1 MTPKQENVLPDYR
14 LILLTAALLALIY
27 LLLPILTPFV
37 AGAILAYICSPLV
50 DKLDRIRFGTIGLGR
65 TLSTMIVLILLV
77 GVMVILLLIVVP
89 LLQKELLLVVQRLPA
104 YLDTLR
110 NRLEPWLLQHFGVT
124 LAIDVAQVQS
134 ILTQNWKS
142 ASNFV
147 GKLLLQV
154 STHGLALVGWITNL
168 LLIPVVLFYLLRDW
182 HGFIRRIAELIPRDW
197 YPKTVTIARE
207 IDLVLAE
214 FLRGQLSVM
223 LLTGIF
229 YAAGL
234 WFAGLELALPI
245 GIIAGLLGF
254 VPYLGPTLGILMALL
269 AAGLQFSSV
278 GQLIPVALVFAAGQ
292 MLESMVL
299 TPWLVGDR
307 IGLHPVIVIFV
318 LLAGGQLFGFTG
330 ILLALPVGAAIAVG
344 VRHIKQSYLVSDL
357 YLK

>member
-1 MTPKQENVLPDYR
+1 MTTKQEKVLPDYR
-14 LILLTAALLALIY
+14 LILFAAAMLGLIY
-27 LLLPILTPFV
+27 VLSPILAPFLI
-37 AGAILAYICSPLV
+37 GAILAYICSPLV
-50 DKLDRIRFGTIGLGR
+50 DHFGRLRFGKVRIGR
-65 TLSTMIVLILLV
+65 TLSTLLV
-77 GVMVILLLIVVP
+77 IALLFGIFIVLLLIVVP
-89 LLQKELLLVVQRLPA
+89 LVQKELVLVMQRMPA
-104 YLDTLR
+104 YLETLR
-110 NRLEPWLLQHFGVT
+110 TKVEPWLLTHFGVT
-124 LAIDVAQVQS
+124 LAIDITQIQD

-154 STHGLALVGWITNL
+154 STHGLALIGWIANL
-168 LLIPVVLFYLLRDW
+168 LLVPVVLFYLLRDW
-182 HGFIRRIAELIPRDW
+182 HAIIHRFAELIPRDW
-197 YPKTVTIARE
+197 YAKTATIARE

-223 LLTGIF
+223 VLTGIF

-245 GIIAGLLGF
+245 GMIAGLLGF
-254 VPYLGPTLGILMALL
+254 VPYLGPTLGILLALL
-269 AAGLQFSSV
+269 AAALQFSSL

-292 MLESMVL
+292 VLESMVL

-307 IGLHPVIVIFV
+307 IGLHPVVVIFA
-318 LLAGGQLFGFTG
+318 LLAGGQLFGFSG

-344 VRHIKQSYLVSDL
+344 LRHARHSYLASDL

>member
-1 MTPKQENVLPDYR
+1 MLG
-14 LILLTAALLALIY
+14 LIY
-27 LLLPILTPFV
+27 VLSPILAPFLI
-37 AGAILAYICSPLV
+37 GAILAYICSPLV
-50 DKLDRIRFGTIGLGR
+50 DHFGRLRFGKVRIGR
-65 TLSTMIVLILLV
+65 TLSTLLV
-77 GVMVILLLIVVP
+77 IALLFGIFIVLLLIVVP
-89 LLQKELLLVVQRLPA
+89 LVQKELVLVMQRMPA
-104 YLDTLR
+104 YLETLR
-110 NRLEPWLLQHFGVT
+110 TKVEPWLLTHFGVT
-124 LAIDVAQVQS
+124 LAIDITQIQD

-154 STHGLALVGWITNL
+154 STHGLALIGWIANL
-168 LLIPVVLFYLLRDW
+168 LLVPVVLFYLLRDW
-182 HGFIRRIAELIPRDW
+182 HGIIHRFAELIPRDW
-197 YPKTVTIARE
+197 YAKTDSIARE

-223 LLTGIF
+223 VLTGIF

-245 GIIAGLLGF
+245 GMIAGLLGF
-254 VPYLGPTLGILMALL
+254 VPYLGPTLGILLALL
-269 AAGLQFSSV
+269 AAALQFSSL

-292 MLESMVL
+292 VLESMVL

-307 IGLHPVIVIFV
+307 IGLHPVVVIFA
-318 LLAGGQLFGFTG
+318 LLAGGQLFGFSG

-344 VRHIKQSYLVSDL
+344 LRHARHSYLASDL